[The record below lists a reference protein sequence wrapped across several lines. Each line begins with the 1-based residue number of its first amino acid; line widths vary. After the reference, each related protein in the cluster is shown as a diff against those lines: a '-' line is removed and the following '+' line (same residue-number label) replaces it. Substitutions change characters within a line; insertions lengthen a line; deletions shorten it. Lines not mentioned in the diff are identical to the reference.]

1 MTNRQAIPATVD
13 SPPSPGKRLRIAFV
27 CTQSFALNTLYR
39 GLFAHLEAQGFACE
53 AVVGDSDY
61 LASDPNLGDVRVHV
75 IPMVREPKPLTDLV
89 SLIRLITFFARNR
102 FDVIHVS
109 TVKAAFLGSIAA
121 RLTGQSA
128 LLFVVRTR
136 IYQDRTG
143 FGRWLYE
150 KIDWTVCRLV
160 RLVAPIGR
168 EMGEVMA
175 ADGVCP
181 PEKLRYFGAGSSN
194 GIDVDAFSRA
204 PETVARGMAIR
215 REAGVPDNVPLMLY
229 VGRLAMGKGL
239 NALPVVMDRLA
250 EAGSD
255 AWLMLAGPVDWRE
268 PTEPEVLADLDARP
282 NLVRLGFLADPAP
295 LYAAADLFLFPSSR
309 EGFGNVALEAQA
321 AELPVVAFDTFG
333 VREAV
338 ADRVT
343 GLLAPLG
350 DADAFADH
358 TVRLMEDAALRKQMG
373 QAAVERVRRDF
384 SNARVWGDL
393 TATLHELAR
402 R

>member
-1 MTNRQAIPATVD
+1 MTSSQAIRETVD
-13 SPPSPGKRLRIAFV
+13 PPPPGKRLRIAFV

-39 GLFAHLEAQGFACE
+39 GLFGHLREQGFDCE

-61 LASDPNLGDVRVHV
+61 LADDPELDGVRVHI
-75 IPMVREPKPLTDLV
+75 IPMVREPRPLTDLV
-89 SLIRLITFFARNR
+89 SLVRLIAFFARNR

-109 TVKAAFLGSIAA
+109 TVKAAFLGAIAA

-143 FGRWLYE
+143 IGRWLYE
-150 KIDWTVCRLV
+150 KVDWTVCRLV
-160 RLVAPIGR
+160 RFVAPISR

-194 GIDVDAFSRA
+194 GIDVDRFSRA
-204 PETVARGMAIR
+204 PAVVAQGMAIR
-215 REAGVPDNVPLMLY
+215 REAGVPDDAPLMLY
-229 VGRLAMGKGL
+229 VGRLARDKGL
-239 NALPVVMDRLA
+239 SILPAVMNRLA
-250 EAGSD
+250 ETGSP

-282 NLVRLGFLADPAP
+282 NAVRLGFLADPAP
-295 LYAAADLFLFPSSR
+295 LYAAADLFLFPSLR
-309 EGFGNVALEAQA
+309 EGFGNVAIEAQA
-321 AELPVVAFDTFG
+321 AGVPVAAFDTFG

-338 ADRVT
+338 EDGVT

-350 DADAFADH
+350 ERAAFADNV
-358 TVRLMEDAALRKQMG
+358 VRLIGDETLRGRMG
-373 QAAVERVRRDF
+373 QAAAARVRRDF
-384 SNARVWGDL
+384 SNQRVWADL
-393 TATLHELAR
+393 TATLRDLAR